1 MNSSRLKRII
11 AASALG
17 LLALGFSPAKLA
29 AQAFVQTNLVSDI
42 PGLAANTDPRLV
54 NPWGISFAPTGP
66 FWVSNAGTGTSTL
79 YNSSGTPQALVVT
92 IPGPGGGAPAVPT
105 GQVFNS
111 AAGTG
116 AFNGDLFL
124 FASATGTIAGW
135 RGALGTTAET
145 LFNNSATGASYLG
158 LALGSVGGT
167 STLYAANFGNGRV
180 DAFQGTGAATLP
192 GSFLDPTLPSGY
204 SPFNIQN
211 IGGSLFVTY
220 ALVGADGFEVP
231 GPGNGFINRFDLSG
245 NLLGRFASA
254 GALDAPW
261 GMARAPA
268 GFGQFGGDLLVGNF
282 GDGTINAF
290 DFSTGAFE
298 GTLRDAAGN
307 PLVNEG
313 LWGLTFGNGGAGG
326 NPNTLYLAAG
336 IDNETHGLFAA
347 VTAVPEPG
355 TTGLIAGLVLLG
367 GGAAARIRQRR
378 LSPPNHIPRG

>member
-1 MNSSRLKRII
+1 MKTSRLKPGRV
-11 AASALG
+11 ALALG
-17 LLALGFSPAKLA
+17 ILALGFAPQKLP
-29 AQAFVQTNLVSDI
+29 AQAFVQNNLVSDI

-92 IPGPGGGAPAVPT
+92 IPGPGGPVPAIPT
-105 GQVFNS
+105 GQTFNP
-111 AAGTG
+111 AAASG

-145 LFNNSATGASYLG
+145 LFNNSASGASYLG
-158 LALGSVGGT
+158 LAFGAVGGGNY
-167 STLYAANFGNGRV
+167 LYAADFANSRIEVFPSGGSPL
-180 DAFQGTGAATLP
+180 LP
-192 GSFLDPTLPSGY
+192 GSFSDPTLPSGY

-220 ALVGADGFEVP
+220 ALLGADGFDVA

-254 GALDAPW
+254 GELNSPW

-268 GFGQFGGDLLVGNF
+268 TFGQFGGDLIVGNF
-282 GDGTINAF
+282 GDGTLNAF
-290 DFSTGAFE
+290 DFSTGAFQ
-298 GTLRDAAGN
+298 GTLEDAAGN

-313 LWGLTFGNGGAGG
+313 LWGITFGNGGAGG

-336 IDNETHGLFAA
+336 IDEETHGLFAA

-355 TTGLIAGLVLLG
+355 TTGLIAGLALLG
-367 GGAAARIRQRR
+367 CGTALRLRQRR
-378 LSPPNHIPRG
+378 RARPAHASNG